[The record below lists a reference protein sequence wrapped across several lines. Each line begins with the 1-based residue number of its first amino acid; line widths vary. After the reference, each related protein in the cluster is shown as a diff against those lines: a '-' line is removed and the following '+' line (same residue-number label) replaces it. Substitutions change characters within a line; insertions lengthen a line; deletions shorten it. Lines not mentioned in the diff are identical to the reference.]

1 MERLLL
7 PCEVAQLLGVK
18 IDTLRIW
25 RARGRGPSYCKI
37 GKLCRYSSAALE
49 AFVKNGWRQQPAEP
63 LLANDLLPISRSYRV
78 ALMANSGT
86 LASNTT

>member
-37 GKLCRYSSAALE
+37 GKLCRYSVATLE
-49 AFVKNGWRQQPAEP
+49 AFVKNGDHSTDTRQQPAES
-63 LLANDLLPISRSYRV
+63 LLADDLAPSPRSKPRR
-78 ALMANSGT
+78 L
-86 LASNTT
+86 

>member
-7 PCEVAQLLGVK
+7 PREVAQLLGIK

-37 GKLCRYSSAALE
+37 GKLCRYSPVALE
-49 AFVKNGWRQQPAEP
+49 VFVKKNDHSTDTRQQPADP
-63 LLANDLLPISRSYRV
+63 LLADDLSPIPRSKRR
-78 ALMANSGT
+78 AR
-86 LASNTT
+86 